1 MGLITFTALP
11 YPLPGSAAE
20 VLKTLAE
27 DVALARKNRVVE
39 LAEKN
44 TEEARCV
51 MERYEARLRRDLG
64 VEVVRPE
71 F

>member
-1 MGLITFTALP
+1 MRLINFTALP
-11 YPLPGSAAE
+11 CPLPGSAAE

-27 DVALARKNRVVE
+27 DVALARKNRVV
-39 LAEKN
+39 EKN